1 MTATDPWLAA
11 PDGRPRARALGIPF
25 DGVPGPLNAITDID
39 GLEVGYCTL
48 IDGDGPLEIG
58 EGPVRTGVTAIL
70 PRGRDAANR
79 PYWAGCFS
87 LNGHGEMT
95 GWQYVEELGMGNH
108 PIAIT
113 NTHACGLVRDAI
125 LRWTAERFAPAG
137 YGSLG
142 HPVVGETHDGFLN
155 DLNGFHVRDAHVFRA
170 IDDARSGPVQEGSIG
185 GGTGMT
191 CYGYK
196 GGSGTASRIVSI
208 AGAGYTAGVFV
219 QSNFGTA
226 DQLLIAGVPVG
237 RDLPGGRV
245 EAAGHGPGG
254 DGSAGS
260 SVIGVVATDAPL
272 LPHQLKRL
280 ARRAGLGI
288 GRSGAVANN
297 GSGDLFFA
305 LTTANGAAAAERR
318 TVAPLDWLPDALLD
332 PLFEAV
338 VQATDEAVVNAMI
351 VNAEMTGR
359 DGNRVLALPHEAVVA
374 CLRAH
379 GRLVAP
385 RGRTGEGAAS

>member
-1 MTATDPWLAA
+1 MSNATDPWLTA

-25 DGVPGPLNAITDID
+25 DGDPGAFNAISDID

-48 IDGDGPLEIG
+48 IEGDGKLVIG

-70 PRGRDAANR
+70 PRGRAAADR

-95 GWQYVEELGMGNH
+95 GWQYVEELGLGNH
-108 PIAIT
+108 PIIIT
-113 NTHACGLVRDAI
+113 NTNSCGLARDAV
-125 LRWTAERFAPAG
+125 LRWTVERFAPAP

-155 DLNGFHVRDAHVFRA
+155 DLNGFHVRNEHVFAA
-170 IDDARSGPVQEGSIG
+170 IDAARPGPVQEGSIG
-185 GGTGMT
+185 GGTGMM

-196 GGSGTASRIVSI
+196 GGSGTASRMVEI
-208 AGAGYTAGVFV
+208 GGRRYTAGAFV
-219 QSNFGTA
+219 QSNFGTV
-226 DQLLIAGVPVG
+226 DQLLIAGLPVG
-237 RDLPGGRV
+237 KSLPGGKIQ
-245 EAAGHGPGG
+245 A
-254 DGSAGS
+254 DGN
-260 SVIGVVATDAPL
+260 SVIGLIATDAPL

-288 GRSGAVANN
+288 GRSGSVANN

-305 LTTANGAAAAERR
+305 FTTANAQAAAEREA
-318 TVAPLDWLPDALLD
+318 VAPLEWLPDAMLT

-338 VQATDEAVVNAMI
+338 VQAVDEAVVNSLI
-351 VNAEMTGR
+351 VNADMTGR
-359 DGNRVLALPHEAVVA
+359 DGNRVEALPHNAVIA
-374 CLRAH
+374 ALESH
-379 GRLVAP
+379 GRRVEP
-385 RGRTGEGAAS
+385 RGAVS